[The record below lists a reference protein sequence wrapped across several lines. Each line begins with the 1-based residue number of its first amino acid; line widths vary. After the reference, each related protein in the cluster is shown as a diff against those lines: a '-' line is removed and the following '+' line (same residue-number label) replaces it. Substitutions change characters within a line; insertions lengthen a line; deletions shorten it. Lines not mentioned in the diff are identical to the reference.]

1 MVDMQRH
8 SFEETSTGSHK
19 HPLTSHSRS
28 ESSKERE
35 PVQLTEFATI
45 NLPFFET
52 PASQSSLSEPKA
64 QPILTPVPHSK
75 ENQVSSPKR
84 GRSRVRNAG
93 NAAVTRSSFRSP
105 MSPDRFIPKRDL
117 VEPTSTTFRVAKHP
131 QRLSP
136 QERLLR
142 RLPPGD
148 DPFLPSIPRRTY
160 AANRPQQPTRLHQV
174 PHQRPRL
181 VTEGNITDDNVTHE
195 SLRHVSSGAVWNV
208 GGASAVLGSSP
219 SAAPDN
225 TPTTSTNG
233 SSTAPVFVARFL
245 PKKPKYSEQEIHE
258 SRLALALGIDPTTRQ
273 LGTTC
278 LRYLDAPLNPASP
291 DFERLS
297 PFEWKDSAWK
307 KVEKERWP
315 KSPAR
320 KEVVPPKPFRILD
333 APFLKDDFY
342 CSTLAYSTTSGI
354 LAVGLCHQVYLW
366 SEGHGV
372 DYPPFPDLHPSNYV
386 TSLSFSSEDGER
398 SILAV
403 ARRSGQLSLWS
414 TFEKQPRF
422 EISHP
427 SPLTCVAF
435 RPRTSRRPSERFMH
449 VEVDAEEIVVGDDF
463 GNIWYYSV
471 EWSDQEDQAK
481 WKWNGSMTL
490 LAKIC
495 AHTQQICGLV
505 WSPDDKYLAT
515 GGNDNACLLFELAKI
530 VPPQHLNYPVSTI
543 TPPDSPSSFSLGVFP
558 YLPLGTTRRRTFLRR
573 PVLPSWLAAP
583 IKPPAAAAL
592 LNHAGTL
599 ISGGGRTVL
608 VPYGRQRHRLMH
620 SAAVKAI
627 AFAPWQPSLLATG
640 GGTNDKAIHFYHT
653 RSGACLASIN
663 VFAQVT
669 SLIWSETRR
678 EIAATFGYAQPNH
691 PFRIAVFAWP
701 SCAQVA
707 VIPWGPYGTTWD
719 GPETPISNF
728 DCGRALWAIR
738 YPGEVP
744 RSSGVHSSSPD
755 SQSSTASSSSSSTQS
770 RSPEQGARTRG
781 GKAGNRRSGARMV
794 TPKEKEGGMWC
805 TRTKEEGCII
815 VASSDQTV
823 KFHEVW
829 TGRRASTTS
838 TCGLFGGSEIL
849 EGLEGIEKSGGE
861 VIR

>member
-8 SFEETSTGSHK
+8 SFEETSIGSHK

-28 ESSKERE
+28 ESSKDNG

-52 PASQSSLSEPKA
+52 PTSQSLSKPKA
-64 QPILTPVPHSK
+64 QPVLTPVPRSK
-75 ENQVSSPKR
+75 ENRVSSPKR
-84 GRSRVRNAG
+84 GRSRVRNNG
-93 NAAVTRSSFRSP
+93 NTAVARSSFRSP
-105 MSPDRFIPKRDL
+105 MSPDRFIPKRDF

-136 QERLLR
+136 QERLFR

-160 AANRPQQPTRLHQV
+160 VANRPRQPTRLQQI

-181 VTEGNITDDNVTHE
+181 VTEGNITGNNAAHE
-195 SLRHVSSGAVWNV
+195 SLRQVSSGAVWNV
-208 GGASAVLGSSP
+208 GGASAVLGSSLV
-219 SAAPDN
+219 AAPDD
-225 TPTTSTNG
+225 TPITSTNG
-233 SSTAPVFVARFL
+233 SSTAPNFVARFL
-245 PKKPKYSEQEIHE
+245 LKKPKYSEQEIHE

-297 PFEWKDSAWK
+297 PFDWKDSAWK
-307 KVEKERWP
+307 KVEKERWRA
-315 KSPAR
+315 SPAK
-320 KEVVPPKPFRILD
+320 KEIVPPKPFRILD
-333 APFLKDDFY
+333 APFLRDDFY

-354 LAVGLCHQVYLW
+354 LAVGLGHQVYLW

-414 TFEKQPRF
+414 TFEKQARF

-427 SPLTCVAF
+427 STLTCVAF
-435 RPRTSRRPSERFMH
+435 KPKTSRRLSERFMH
-449 VEVDAEEIVVGDDF
+449 VLVNVEEIVVGDDF

-495 AHTQQICGLV
+495 AHTQQICGLA

-515 GGNDNACLLFELAKI
+515 GGNDNACLLFKLAEI
-530 VPPQHLNYPVSTI
+530 VPPQHLKYTVPPI

-558 YLPLGTTRRRTFLRR
+558 YLALGTARRRLSLKR
-573 PVLPSWLAAP
+573 PALPSWLAAP
-583 IKPPAAAAL
+583 IKPPVTAAL

-599 ISGGGRTVL
+599 ISGGGRTIL
-608 VPYGRQRHRLMH
+608 VPYGRQKHRLMH

-627 AFAPWQPSLLATG
+627 AFAPWQSSLLATG
-640 GGTNDKAIHFYHT
+640 GGTNDRAIHFYHT
-653 RSGACLASIN
+653 RSGACLATIN

-678 EIAATFGYAQPNH
+678 EIAATFGYAQPDH

-707 VIPWGPYGTTWD
+707 VVPWGPYGTTWD
-719 GPETPISNF
+719 GPDTRVSNF
-728 DCGRALWAIR
+728 DCGRALWAVR
-738 YPGEVP
+738 YPGKVP
-744 RSSGVHSSSPD
+744 RCSGVSSNRPD
-755 SQSSTASSSSSSTQS
+755 SQPSSPSSGRS
-770 RSPEQGARTRG
+770 RSTERGAPTRG
-781 GKAGNRRSGARMV
+781 RKVNGRKVGARMV
-794 TPKEKEGGMWC
+794 APKEKEGGMWC

-829 TGRRASTTS
+829 TGRRTS
-838 TCGLFGGSEIL
+838 TISACGLFGGSDIL
-849 EGLEGIEKSGGE
+849 EGLEGIEKTGGE

>member
-1 MVDMQRH
+1 
-8 SFEETSTGSHK
+8 
-19 HPLTSHSRS
+19 
-28 ESSKERE
+28 
-35 PVQLTEFATI
+35 
-45 NLPFFET
+45 
-52 PASQSSLSEPKA
+52 
-64 QPILTPVPHSK
+64 
-75 ENQVSSPKR
+75 
-84 GRSRVRNAG
+84 
-93 NAAVTRSSFRSP
+93 
-105 MSPDRFIPKRDL
+105 MSPDRFIPKRDF

-136 QERLLR
+136 QERLFR

-148 DPFLPSIPRRTY
+148 DPFLPTIPRRAY
-160 AANRPQQPTRLHQV
+160 VANRLQLPTRLQQI

-181 VTEGNITDDNVTHE
+181 VTEGNITGNNAAHE
-195 SLRHVSSGAVWNV
+195 SLRQVSSGAVWNV
-208 GGASAVLGSSP
+208 GGASAVLDSSLVVAPHETP
-219 SAAPDN
+219 S
-225 TPTTSTNG
+225 TSTNG
-233 SSTAPVFVARFL
+233 SSAPVFVARFL
-245 PKKPKYSEQEIHE
+245 PRKPKYSEQEIHE

-307 KVEKERWP
+307 QIEKERY
-315 KSPAR
+315 KTYM
-320 KEVVPPKPFRILD
+320 I
-333 APFLKDDFY
+333 FL
-342 CSTLAYSTTSGI
+342 TQLLELALISY
-354 LAVGLCHQVYLW
+354 QKR
-366 SEGHGV
+366 
-372 DYPPFPDLHPSNYV
+372 DLHPSNYV

-414 TFEKQPRF
+414 TFEKEVRF

-427 SPLTCVAF
+427 STITCVTF
-435 RPRTSRRPSERFMH
+435 KPRTSRRPSERFMH
-449 VEVDAEEIVVGDDF
+449 MEVDVEEIVAGDDF

-471 EWSDQEDQAK
+471 EWSDEEDQAK
-481 WKWNGSMTL
+481 WNWNGSMTL

-495 AHTQQICGLV
+495 AHTQQICGLA

-515 GGNDNACLLFELAKI
+515 GGNDNACLLFELAEI
-530 VPPQHLNYPVSTI
+530 VSPQQMSYMVPPI

-558 YLPLGTTRRRTFLRR
+558 YFPLSTARRRLFLRR
-573 PVLPSWLAAP
+573 PALPSWLAAP
-583 IKPPAAAAL
+583 VKPPAESAL
-592 LNHAGTL
+592 LNHAGTV
-599 ISGGGRTVL
+599 ISGGGRTIL
-608 VPYGRQRHRLMH
+608 VPYGRHKYRLMH

-627 AFAPWQPSLLATG
+627 AFAPWQSSLLATG

-653 RSGACLASIN
+653 RSGACLATIN

-678 EIAATFGYAQPNH
+678 EIAATFGYAQPDH

-719 GPETPISNF
+719 GPETRVSNF
-728 DCGRALWAIR
+728 DCGRALWAVR
-738 YPGEVP
+738 YPGKIP
-744 RSSGVHSSSPD
+744 RFSATRSARPD
-755 SQSSTASSSSSSTQS
+755 SQSSSPSSSSTQTG
-770 RSPEQGARTRG
+770 SPEQETPTRG
-781 GKAGNRRSGARMV
+781 RKVSSRRVGASMV

-805 TRTKEEGCII
+805 TRTREEGCII

-823 KFHEVW
+823 KFHEIW
-829 TGRRASTTS
+829 TGRRTS
-838 TCGLFGGSEIL
+838 TDSACGLFGGSDIL

>member
-8 SFEETSTGSHK
+8 SFEETSPGSHK
-19 HPLTSHSRS
+19 HSRS
-28 ESSKERE
+28 ESSKDSG

-52 PASQSSLSEPKA
+52 PTSQSLPKPKA
-64 QPILTPVPHSK
+64 QPVLTPIPHFK
-75 ENQVSSPKR
+75 ENRVLSPKR
-84 GRSRVRNAG
+84 GRCRVRNTGNTAVAG
-93 NAAVTRSSFRSP
+93 KSFRSP
-105 MSPDRFIPKRDL
+105 LSPDRFIPKRDF

-148 DPFLPSIPRRTY
+148 YPFLPSTLHRTY
-160 AANRPQQPTRLHQV
+160 TASGLQQPTRLQQI

-181 VTEGNITDDNVTHE
+181 VTEPNITGNNVAHG
-195 SLRHVSSGAVWNV
+195 SLRQVSSGAVWNV
-208 GGASAVLGSSP
+208 GGASAVLGSSVI
-219 SAAPDN
+219 AAPDD
-225 TPTTSTNG
+225 TPITSING
-233 SSTAPVFVARFL
+233 SSTAPIFVAQLL
-245 PKKPKYSEQEIHE
+245 PKRPKHSEQEIHE
-258 SRLALALGIDPTTRQ
+258 SRLALALGIDPTTKQ
-273 LGTTC
+273 LGTC
-278 LRYLDAPLNPASP
+278 LRYLDAPLSPASP

-297 PFEWKDSAWK
+297 PFVWKDSAWK
-307 KVEKERWP
+307 KVEKECWP
-315 KSPAR
+315 RSPGR

-333 APFLKDDFY
+333 APFLRDDFY

-354 LAVGLCHQVYLW
+354 LAVGLGHQVYLW

-372 DYPPFPDLHPSNYV
+372 DYPPFPDLHPSNYI

-403 ARRSGQLSLWS
+403 ARQSGQLSLWS
-414 TFEKQPRF
+414 TFEKQARF

-427 SPLTCVAF
+427 SILTCVAF
-435 RPRTSRRPSERFMH
+435 KQRTSRRPSERFMH
-449 VEVDAEEIVVGDDF
+449 VEVKAEELAVGDEF
-463 GNIWYYSV
+463 GNVWYYSV
-471 EWSDQEDQAK
+471 EWSDKEDQAK

-495 AHTQQICGLV
+495 AHTEQICGLA
-505 WSPDDKYLAT
+505 WSPDEKYLAT
-515 GGNDNACLLFELAKI
+515 GGNDNVCLLFELAKI
-530 VPPQHLNYPVSTI
+530 VPSQHLNYPVGSI
-543 TPPDSPSSFSLGVFP
+543 TLPDSPSSSSLGVFP
-558 YLPLGTTRRRTFLRR
+558 YLALRTATRRLFPRR
-573 PVLPSWLAAP
+573 PALPSWLAAP
-583 IKPPAAAAL
+583 IKPSTAAAI

-599 ISGGGRTVL
+599 ISGGGRTIL
-608 VPYGRQRHRLMH
+608 VPYDRQKHRLPH

-627 AFAPWQPSLLATG
+627 AFAPWQSSLLATG
-640 GGTNDKAIHFYHT
+640 GGTNDKSIHFYHT
-653 RSGACLASIN
+653 RSGACLATIN

-678 EIAATFGYAQPNH
+678 EIAATFGYAQPDH

-719 GPETPISNF
+719 GPETRINNF
-728 DCGRALWAIR
+728 DCGRALWAVR
-738 YPGEVP
+738 YPGKAS
-744 RSSGVHSSSPD
+744 RFSGVHSSRPD
-755 SQSSTASSSSSSTQS
+755 SQPSSPSSSSSSSQT
-770 RSPEQGARTRG
+770 RSPEQVAPTCSRKVGARTF
-781 GKAGNRRSGARMV
+781 

-829 TGRRASTTS
+829 TGRRTS
-838 TCGLFGGSEIL
+838 TSSACGLFGGSDIL

>member
-28 ESSKERE
+28 ESSKDSE
-35 PVQLTEFATI
+35 PIQLTEFATI

-52 PASQSSLSEPKA
+52 PASQSSSSKPKA
-64 QPILTPVPHSK
+64 QPVLTPVPHSK
-75 ENQVSSPKR
+75 ENRVSSPKR
-84 GRSRVRNAG
+84 GRSRVRNAV
-93 NAAVTRSSFRSP
+93 NAAVTRSFFRSP
-105 MSPDRFIPKRDL
+105 MSPDRFIPKRDF

-148 DPFLPSIPRRTY
+148 DPFLSSIPRRRY
-160 AANRPQQPTRLHQV
+160 AANRPQQPTRLHQI

-181 VTEGNITDDNVTHE
+181 VTEGNITDDNATHE

-219 SAAPDN
+219 NAAPNN

-245 PKKPKYSEQEIHE
+245 PRKPKYSEQEIHE

-278 LRYLDAPLNPASP
+278 LRYLDTPLNPASP

-342 CSTLAYSTTSGI
+342 CTTLAYSTTSGI
-354 LAVGLCHQVYLW
+354 LAVGLGHQVYLW

-386 TSLSFSSEDGER
+386 TSLSFSSEEGER

-435 RPRTSRRPSERFMH
+435 KPRTSRRPSERFMH
-449 VEVDAEEIVVGDDF
+449 MEVDAEEIVVGDDF

-505 WSPDDKYLAT
+505 WSPDNKYLAT
-515 GGNDNACLLFELAKI
+515 GGNDNACLLFELAEI
-530 VPPQHLNYPVSTI
+530 VPPQQLNYTVPTI

-558 YLPLGTTRRRTFLRR
+558 YLPLGTTRRRTILRR

-592 LNHAGTL
+592 LSHAGTL
-599 ISGGGRTVL
+599 ISGGGRTIL
-608 VPYGRQRHRLMH
+608 VPYGRQRHRLVH

-640 GGTNDKAIHFYHT
+640 E
-653 RSGACLASIN
+653 
-663 VFAQVT
+663 VT

-719 GPETPISNF
+719 GPETPVSNF

-738 YPGEVP
+738 YPGKAP
-744 RSSGVHSSSPD
+744 RFSGVHSSRPD
-755 SQSSTASSSSSSTQS
+755 SQSSSPSSSSSSTQT
-770 RSPEQGARTRG
+770 RSPEQGTPTRG
-781 GKAGNRRSGARMV
+781 RRAGNRKSGARMV

>member
-28 ESSKERE
+28 ESSKDSE
-35 PVQLTEFATI
+35 PIQLTEFATI

-52 PASQSSLSEPKA
+52 PASQSSSSKPKA
-64 QPILTPVPHSK
+64 QPVLTPVPHSK
-75 ENQVSSPKR
+75 ENRVSSPKR
-84 GRSRVRNAG
+84 GRSR
-93 NAAVTRSSFRSP
+93 
-105 MSPDRFIPKRDL
+105 RDF

-148 DPFLPSIPRRTY
+148 DPFLSSIPRRRY
-160 AANRPQQPTRLHQV
+160 AANRPQQPTRLHQI

-181 VTEGNITDDNVTHE
+181 VTEGNITDDNATHE

-219 SAAPDN
+219 NAAPNN

-245 PKKPKYSEQEIHE
+245 PRKPKYSEQEIHE

-278 LRYLDAPLNPASP
+278 LRYLDTPLNPASP

-307 KVEKERWP
+307 KVEKERSFSTASTDSDCCPGP

-342 CSTLAYSTTSGI
+342 CTTLAYSTTSGI
-354 LAVGLCHQVYLW
+354 LAVGLGHQVYLW

-386 TSLSFSSEDGER
+386 TSLSFSSEEGER
-398 SILAV
+398 SILVV

-435 RPRTSRRPSERFMH
+435 KPRTSRRPSERFMH
-449 VEVDAEEIVVGDDF
+449 MEVDAEEIVVGDDF

-505 WSPDDKYLAT
+505 WSPDNKYLAT
-515 GGNDNACLLFELAKI
+515 GGNDNACLLFELAEI
-530 VPPQHLNYPVSTI
+530 VPPQQLNYTVPTI

-558 YLPLGTTRRRTFLRR
+558 YLPLGTTRRRTILRR

-592 LNHAGTL
+592 LSHAGTL
-599 ISGGGRTVL
+599 ISGGGRTIL
-608 VPYGRQRHRLMH
+608 VPYGRQRHRLVH

-640 GGTNDKAIHFYHT
+640 GGTDDKAIHFYHT

-719 GPETPISNF
+719 GPETPVSNF

-738 YPGEVP
+738 YPGKAP
-744 RSSGVHSSSPD
+744 RFSGVHSSRPD
-755 SQSSTASSSSSSTQS
+755 SQSSSPSSSSSSTQT
-770 RSPEQGARTRG
+770 RSPEQGTPTRG
-781 GKAGNRRSGARMV
+781 RRAGNRKSGARMV

-829 TGRRASTTS
+829 TGRRASTIS

>member
-1 MVDMQRH
+1 
-8 SFEETSTGSHK
+8 
-19 HPLTSHSRS
+19 
-28 ESSKERE
+28 
-35 PVQLTEFATI
+35 
-45 NLPFFET
+45 
-52 PASQSSLSEPKA
+52 
-64 QPILTPVPHSK
+64 
-75 ENQVSSPKR
+75 
-84 GRSRVRNAG
+84 
-93 NAAVTRSSFRSP
+93 
-105 MSPDRFIPKRDL
+105 MSPDRFIPKRDF

-160 AANRPQQPTRLHQV
+160 AANRPQQPTRLQQI

-181 VTEGNITDDNVTHE
+181 VTDGNITDDDATHE
-195 SLRHVSSGAVWNV
+195 SLRHVSSVP
-208 GGASAVLGSSP
+208 P

-233 SSTAPVFVARFL
+233 SSAAPVFVARFL

-307 KVEKERWP
+307 KVEKERSLLHTQQHLGYWLWACAI
-315 KSPAR
+315 KYISG
-320 KEVVPPKPFRILD
+320 
-333 APFLKDDFY
+333 LK
-342 CSTLAYSTTSGI
+342 AMEWI
-354 LAVGLCHQVYLW
+354 I
-366 SEGHGV
+366 
-372 DYPPFPDLHPSNYV
+372 PPFPDLHPSNYV

-515 GGNDNACLLFELAKI
+515 GGNDNACLLFELAEI
-530 VPPQHLNYPVSTI
+530 VPPQHLNYTVPTI

-599 ISGGGRTVL
+599 ISGGGRTIL

-678 EIAATFGYAQPNH
+678 EVAATFGYAQPNH
-691 PFRIAVFAWP
+691 PFRIAGKSLV
-701 SCAQVA
+701 SLV
-707 VIPWGPYGTTWD
+707 YT
-719 GPETPISNF
+719 
-728 DCGRALWAIR
+728 L
-738 YPGEVP
+738 
-744 RSSGVHSSSPD
+744 SSPD
-755 SQSSTASSSSSSTQS
+755 SQSSSASSSSSSTQS
-770 RSPEQGARTRG
+770 RSPEQGAPTRG
-781 GKAGNRRSGARMV
+781 RRTGNRKSGARMV

-849 EGLEGIEKSGGE
+849 EGLEGIEKSGCE

>member
-8 SFEETSTGSHK
+8 SFEETSPGSHK
-19 HPLTSHSRS
+19 YSRS
-28 ESSKERE
+28 ESIKDKG

-52 PASQSSLSEPKA
+52 PSSQSLPGKPKDQA
-64 QPILTPVPHSK
+64 VLTPVPRHK
-75 ENQVSSPKR
+75 ENRVLPPKR
-84 GRSRVRNAG
+84 GRSRVKKPPSEAHSRLIDSSQSETWWNPHQQHF
-93 NAAVTRSSFRSP
+93 VWPSIRSVFR
-105 MSPDRFIPKRDL
+105 PKRDCFDDF
-117 VEPTSTTFRVAKHP
+117 PR
-131 QRLSP
+131 
-136 QERLLR
+136 
-142 RLPPGD
+142 GD
-148 DPFLPSIPRRTY
+148 DPFLPPSLRRTH
-160 AANRPQQPTRLHQV
+160 AASGRQQPTRLQRI

-181 VTEGNITDDNVTHE
+181 VTEPNIVGNNIAHE
-195 SLRHVSSGAVWNV
+195 PLRQVSAGAVWNV
-208 GGASAVLGSSP
+208 GGTSAVLGGSVIG
-219 SAAPDN
+219 ALDD
-225 TPTTSTNG
+225 TPITSTNG
-233 SSTAPVFVARFL
+233 SSTAPIFVARFL
-245 PKKPKYSEQEIHE
+245 PKKPKHSEQEIHE

-273 LGTTC
+273 LGTC
-278 LRYLDAPLNPASP
+278 LRYLGAPLNPASP

-297 PFEWKDSAWK
+297 PFVWKDSAWK

-315 KSPAR
+315 RPPAR

-333 APFLKDDFY
+333 APFLRDDFY

-354 LAVGLCHQVYLW
+354 LAVGLGHQVYLW

-414 TFEKQPRF
+414 TFEKQARF

-427 SPLTCVAF
+427 STLTCVAF
-435 RPRTSRRPSERFMH
+435 KPRTSRRPSERFIH
-449 VEVDAEEIVVGDDF
+449 VEVSVEELVVGDEF
-463 GNIWYYSV
+463 GNVWYYLV
-471 EWSDQEDQAK
+471 EWSDKEDQVK

-495 AHTQQICGLV
+495 AHTQQICGLA
-505 WSPDDKYLAT
+505 WSPDEKYLAT
-515 GGNDNACLLFELAKI
+515 GGNDNVCLLFELAEI
-530 VPPQHLNYPVSTI
+530 LPSRHLDYTVGST

-558 YLPLGTTRRRTFLRR
+558 YLALGTAARRLFLRR
-573 PVLPSWLAAP
+573 PALPSWLATP

-599 ISGGGRTVL
+599 ISGGGRTIL
-608 VPYGRQRHRLMH
+608 VPHDRQKHRLTH

-627 AFAPWQPSLLATG
+627 AFAPWQSSLLATG
-640 GGTNDKAIHFYHT
+640 GGTNDRSIHFYHT
-653 RSGACLASIN
+653 RSGACLATIN

-678 EIAATFGYAQPNH
+678 EIAATFGYAQPDH
-691 PFRIAVFAWP
+691 PFRIAIFAWP

-719 GPETPISNF
+719 GPETRINNF
-728 DCGRALWAIR
+728 DCGRALWAVR
-738 YPGEVP
+738 YPGKVS
-744 RSSGVHSSSPD
+744 RFSGGHSGKSERRLSSP
-755 SQSSTASSSSSSTQS
+755 SSSSSSSNQT
-770 RSPEQGARTRG
+770 RSPEQEAPTRG
-781 GKAGNRRSGARMV
+781 RKVGSRMF

-829 TGRRASTTS
+829 TGRRTS
-838 TCGLFGGSEIL
+838 TSSAYGLFGGSDIL

>member
-1 MVDMQRH
+1 
-8 SFEETSTGSHK
+8 
-19 HPLTSHSRS
+19 
-28 ESSKERE
+28 
-35 PVQLTEFATI
+35 
-45 NLPFFET
+45 
-52 PASQSSLSEPKA
+52 
-64 QPILTPVPHSK
+64 
-75 ENQVSSPKR
+75 
-84 GRSRVRNAG
+84 
-93 NAAVTRSSFRSP
+93 
-105 MSPDRFIPKRDL
+105 MSPDRFIPKRDFE
-117 VEPTSTTFRVAKHP
+117 EPTSTTFRVAKHP

-148 DPFLPSIPRRTY
+148 DPFLPTIPRRAY
-160 AANRPQQPTRLHQV
+160 VANRPQLPTRLQQI

-181 VTEGNITDDNVTHE
+181 VTEGNITGNNTTHE
-195 SLRHVSSGAVWNV
+195 SLRQVSSGAVWNV
-208 GGASAVLGSSP
+208 GGASAVLDSSLVVAPHETP
-219 SAAPDN
+219 S
-225 TPTTSTNG
+225 TSTNG
-233 SSTAPVFVARFL
+233 SSAPVFVARFL
-245 PKKPKYSEQEIHE
+245 PRKPKYSEQEIHE

-307 KVEKERWP
+307 QIEKERY
-315 KSPAR
+315 KTYM
-320 KEVVPPKPFRILD
+320 I
-333 APFLKDDFY
+333 FL
-342 CSTLAYSTTSGI
+342 TQLLELALISY
-354 LAVGLCHQVYLW
+354 QKR
-366 SEGHGV
+366 
-372 DYPPFPDLHPSNYV
+372 DLHPSNYV

-414 TFEKQPRF
+414 TFEKEVRF

-427 SPLTCVAF
+427 STITCVTF
-435 RPRTSRRPSERFMH
+435 KPRTSRRPSERFMH
-449 VEVDAEEIVVGDDF
+449 MEVDVEEIVAGDDF

-471 EWSDQEDQAK
+471 EWSDEEDQAK
-481 WKWNGSMTL
+481 WNWNGSMTL

-495 AHTQQICGLV
+495 AHTQQICGLA

-515 GGNDNACLLFELAKI
+515 GGNDNACLLFELAEI
-530 VPPQHLNYPVSTI
+530 VSPQQMSYMVPPI

-558 YLPLGTTRRRTFLRR
+558 YFPLSTARRRLFLRR
-573 PVLPSWLAAP
+573 PALPSWLAAP
-583 IKPPAAAAL
+583 VKPPAESAL
-592 LNHAGTL
+592 LNHAGTV
-599 ISGGGRTVL
+599 ISGGGRTIL
-608 VPYGRQRHRLMH
+608 VPYGRHKYRLMH

-627 AFAPWQPSLLATG
+627 AFAPWQSSLLATG

-653 RSGACLASIN
+653 RSGACLATIN

-669 SLIWSETRR
+669 SLIWSGTRR
-678 EIAATFGYAQPNH
+678 EIAATFGYAQPDH

-719 GPETPISNF
+719 GPETRVSNF
-728 DCGRALWAIR
+728 DCGRALWAVR
-738 YPGEVP
+738 YPGKIP
-744 RSSGVHSSSPD
+744 RFSATRSARPD
-755 SQSSTASSSSSSTQS
+755 SQSSSPSSSSTQTG
-770 RSPEQGARTRG
+770 SPEQETPTRG
-781 GKAGNRRSGARMV
+781 RKVSSRRVGASMV

-805 TRTKEEGCII
+805 TRTREEGCII

-823 KFHEVW
+823 KFHEIW
-829 TGRRASTTS
+829 TGRRTS
-838 TCGLFGGSEIL
+838 TDSACGLFGGSDIL

>member
-8 SFEETSTGSHK
+8 SFEETSSSSHK
-19 HPLTSHSRS
+19 HSRS
-28 ESSKERE
+28 ESSKDSGS
-35 PVQLTEFATI
+35 VQLTEFATI

-52 PASQSSLSEPKA
+52 PTSQSLPRKPKA
-64 QPILTPVPHSK
+64 QPVLTPVPRFK
-75 ENQVSSPKR
+75 ENRVSSPKR
-84 GRSRVRNAG
+84 GRSRVRNTG
-93 NAAVTRSSFRSP
+93 NATATRSAFRSP
-105 MSPDRFIPKRDL
+105 LSPDRFIPKRDL

-142 RLPPGD
+142 RLPAGN
-148 DPFLPSIPRRTY
+148 DPFLPSSLRRTH
-160 AANRPQQPTRLHQV
+160 AASGHQQPTRLQRS

-181 VTEGNITDDNVTHE
+181 VTESNIIGNNGAHE
-195 SLRHVSSGAVWNV
+195 SLRQVSSGAVWNV
-208 GGASAVLGSSP
+208 GGASAVLSS
-219 SAAPDN
+219 SLIAAPGE
-225 TPTTSTNG
+225 TPTPLTNG
-233 SSTAPVFVARFL
+233 SSTAPIFVARFL

-273 LGTTC
+273 LGTC
-278 LRYLDAPLNPASP
+278 LQYLDAPLNPASP

-297 PFEWKDSAWK
+297 PFVWKDSAWK

-315 KSPAR
+315 RSPGR
-320 KEVVPPKPFRILD
+320 KEIVPPKPFRILD
-333 APFLKDDFY
+333 APFLRDDFY

-354 LAVGLCHQVYLW
+354 LAVGLGHQVYLW

-414 TFEKQPRF
+414 TFEKQTRF

-427 SPLTCVAF
+427 STLTCVAF
-435 RPRTSRRPSERFMH
+435 RPRTSQRFSERFMH
-449 VEVDAEEIVVGDDF
+449 VKVNVEELVVGDEF
-463 GNIWYYSV
+463 GNVWYYSV
-471 EWSDQEDQAK
+471 EWSDKEDQAK

-495 AHTQQICGLV
+495 AHTQQICGLA
-505 WSPDDKYLAT
+505 WSPDEKYLAT
-515 GGNDNACLLFELAKI
+515 GGNDNVCLLFELAEI
-530 VPPQHLNYPVSTI
+530 VPPLHSNYTVGSI

-558 YLPLGTTRRRTFLRR
+558 YLALGTATKRLFLKR
-573 PVLPSWLAAP
+573 PALPSWIAAP

-599 ISGGGRTVL
+599 ISGGGRTIL
-608 VPYGRQRHRLMH
+608 VPYDRQKYRLVH

-627 AFAPWQPSLLATG
+627 AFAPWQASLLATG
-640 GGTNDKAIHFYHT
+640 GGTNDRAIHFYHT
-653 RSGACLASIN
+653 RSGACLATIN

-678 EIAATFGYAQPNH
+678 EIAATFGYAQPDH
-691 PFRIAVFAWP
+691 PIRIAVFAWP

-707 VIPWGPYGTTWD
+707 VIPWGPYGMTWD
-719 GPETPISNF
+719 GPDTRINNF
-728 DCGRALWAIR
+728 DCGRALWAVR
-738 YPGEVP
+738 YPGKVP
-744 RSSGVHSSSPD
+744 RFSGVHSGSPD
-755 SQSSTASSSSSSTQS
+755 SQSSSPSSSSSQT
-770 RSPEQGARTRG
+770 RSPEQGVPRVR
-781 GKAGNRRSGARMV
+781 KVGARMS
-794 TPKEKEGGMWC
+794 TPKEKEGGIWC
-805 TRTKEEGCII
+805 TRTKEEGCIV

-829 TGRRASTTS
+829 TGRRTS
-838 TCGLFGGSEIL
+838 TSSAYGLFGGSDIL

>member
-8 SFEETSTGSHK
+8 SFKETARGSHK
-19 HPLTSHSRS
+19 HSQS
-28 ESSKERE
+28 ESSKEGG

-52 PASQSSLSEPKA
+52 PTFQSLSKPKA
-64 QPILTPVPHSK
+64 QPVLTPIPHFK
-75 ENQVSSPKR
+75 ENRVSSPKR
-84 GRSRVRNAG
+84 GRYRGRNTG
-93 NAAVTRSSFRSP
+93 NAAVARNSFQSLL
-105 MSPDRFIPKRDL
+105 SPDRFIPKRDF
-117 VEPTSTTFRVAKHP
+117 VEPSSTTFRVAKHP

-148 DPFLPSIPRRTY
+148 DPFLPSALRGTC
-160 AANRPQQPTRLHQV
+160 AASGRQQPTQLQQI

-181 VTEGNITDDNVTHE
+181 VTEPNITGNNIVHG
-195 SLRHVSSGAVWNV
+195 SLRQVSSGAVWNV
-208 GGASAVLGSSP
+208 GGASAVLSGSII
-219 SAAPDN
+219 AAPDD
-225 TPTTSTNG
+225 TPITSTNG
-233 SSTAPVFVARFL
+233 SSTAPIFVAQFL
-245 PKKPKYSEQEIHE
+245 PKKPKHSEQEIHE
-258 SRLALALGIDPTTRQ
+258 SRLALALGIDPTTKQ
-273 LGTTC
+273 LDTC
-278 LRYLDAPLNPASP
+278 LRYLDAPLSPTSP

-297 PFEWKDSAWK
+297 PFVWKDSAWK
-307 KVEKERWP
+307 KDEKERWP
-315 KSPAR
+315 RPPGR
-320 KEVVPPKPFRILD
+320 KEVVPQKPFRILD
-333 APFLKDDFY
+333 APFLRDDFY
-342 CSTLAYSTTSGI
+342 CSTLAYSATSGI
-354 LAVGLCHQVYLW
+354 LAVGLGHQVYLW

-386 TSLSFSSEDGER
+386 ISLSFSSEDGER

-414 TFEKQPRF
+414 TFEKQARF

-427 SPLTCVAF
+427 GTLTCVAF
-435 RPRTSRRPSERFMH
+435 KPMTSRRPSERFMH
-449 VEVDAEEIVVGDDF
+449 VEVNAEELVVGDEF
-463 GNIWYYSV
+463 GNVWYYSV
-471 EWSDQEDQAK
+471 EWSDKEDQAK

-495 AHTQQICGLV
+495 AHTQQICGLA
-505 WSPDDKYLAT
+505 WSPDEKYLAT
-515 GGNDNACLLFELAKI
+515 GGNDNVCLLFELAEI
-530 VPPQHLNYPVSTI
+530 VPSQHSNYTVGSI

-558 YLPLGTTRRRTFLRR
+558 YLALSTATRRLFLRR
-573 PVLPSWLAAP
+573 PALPSWLASP
-583 IKPPAAAAL
+583 TKPPTAAAI

-599 ISGGGRTVL
+599 ISGGGRTIL
-608 VPYGRQRHRLMH
+608 VPYDRQKHRLTH

-627 AFAPWQPSLLATG
+627 AFAPWHSSLLATG
-640 GGTNDKAIHFYHT
+640 GGTNDRSIHFYHT
-653 RSGACLASIN
+653 QSGACLATIK

-678 EIAATFGYAQPNH
+678 EIAATFGYSQPDH
-691 PFRIAVFAWP
+691 PFRIAVFSWP

-719 GPETPISNF
+719 DPETRINNF
-728 DCGRALWAIR
+728 DCGRALWAVR
-738 YPGEVP
+738 YPGK
-744 RSSGVHSSSPD
+744 SSSFSGVHSGRPD
-755 SQSSTASSSSSSTQS
+755 SQSSSPLSSSSSSQT
-770 RSPEQGARTRG
+770 RPPEQVIPTRSRKVGARTF
-781 GKAGNRRSGARMV
+781 

-805 TRTKEEGCII
+805 MRTMEEGCII

-829 TGRRASTTS
+829 TGRRTS
-838 TCGLFGGSEIL
+838 TSSACGLFGGSDIL

>member
-1 MVDMQRH
+1 MVDTQRH

-307 KVEKERWP
+307 KVEKERC
-315 KSPAR
+315 KSN
-320 KEVVPPKPFRILD
+320 
-333 APFLKDDFY
+333 
-342 CSTLAYSTTSGI
+342 CSL
-354 LAVGLCHQVYLW
+354 QQ
-366 SEGHGV
+366 
-372 DYPPFPDLHPSNYV
+372 PFPGP
-386 TSLSFSSEDGER
+386 
-398 SILAV
+398 
-403 ARRSGQLSLWS
+403 
-414 TFEKQPRF
+414 TFG
-422 EISHP
+422 
-427 SPLTCVAF
+427 T
-435 RPRTSRRPSERFMH
+435 
-449 VEVDAEEIVVGDDF
+449 
-463 GNIWYYSV
+463 Y
-471 EWSDQEDQAK
+471 
-481 WKWNGSMTL
+481 
-490 LAKIC
+490 
-495 AHTQQICGLV
+495 
-505 WSPDDKYLAT
+505 
-515 GGNDNACLLFELAKI
+515 LLF
-530 VPPQHLNYPVSTI
+530 T
-543 TPPDSPSSFSLGVFP
+543 
-558 YLPLGTTRRRTFLRR
+558 
-573 PVLPSWLAAP
+573 
-583 IKPPAAAAL
+583 
-592 LNHAGTL
+592 
-599 ISGGGRTVL
+599 
-608 VPYGRQRHRLMH
+608 
-620 SAAVKAI
+620 
-627 AFAPWQPSLLATG
+627 
-640 GGTNDKAIHFYHT
+640 DKTYMIF
-653 RSGACLASIN
+653 
-663 VFAQVT
+663 
-669 SLIWSETRR
+669 
-678 EIAATFGYAQPNH
+678 
-691 PFRIAVFAWP
+691 
-701 SCAQVA
+701 
-707 VIPWGPYGTTWD
+707 
-719 GPETPISNF
+719 
-728 DCGRALWAIR
+728 
-738 YPGEVP
+738 
-744 RSSGVHSSSPD
+744 
-755 SQSSTASSSSSSTQS
+755 
-770 RSPEQGARTRG
+770 
-781 GKAGNRRSGARMV
+781 
-794 TPKEKEGGMWC
+794 
-805 TRTKEEGCII
+805 
-815 VASSDQTV
+815 
-823 KFHEVW
+823 
-829 TGRRASTTS
+829 
-838 TCGLFGGSEIL
+838 
-849 EGLEGIEKSGGE
+849 
-861 VIR
+861 

>member
-1 MVDMQRH
+1 
-8 SFEETSTGSHK
+8 
-19 HPLTSHSRS
+19 
-28 ESSKERE
+28 
-35 PVQLTEFATI
+35 
-45 NLPFFET
+45 
-52 PASQSSLSEPKA
+52 
-64 QPILTPVPHSK
+64 
-75 ENQVSSPKR
+75 
-84 GRSRVRNAG
+84 
-93 NAAVTRSSFRSP
+93 

-307 KVEKERWP
+307 KVEKER
-315 KSPAR
+315 
-320 KEVVPPKPFRILD
+320 
-333 APFLKDDFY
+333 Y
-342 CSTLAYSTTSGI
+342 
-354 LAVGLCHQVYLW
+354 
-366 SEGHGV
+366 
-372 DYPPFPDLHPSNYV
+372 LHPSNYV